1 MSNKRTLGEY
11 PAGISMTWVI
21 DGTPST
27 KQNVLV
33 VLSIIMISLLAGWAA
48 YRHQEGNILRAERQ
62 AYIHSQ
68 QLCEAEEA
76 WYVHSEDYHGL
87 ISCHYWPDETY
98 TESERFWMVPETGL
112 VMFDESML
120 PD

>member
-1 MSNKRTLGEY
+1 MALVGILSLG
-11 PAGISMTWVI
+11 I
-21 DGTPST
+21 
-27 KQNVLV
+27 
-33 VLSIIMISLLAGWAA
+33 LSGWIA
-48 YRHQEGNILRAERQ
+48 YRYQEGNILRAERQ